1 MRLPAISRCQVHAEE
16 AAKRDSRDGAL
27 VLPLH
32 VRLLPVRLLPVRQ
45 PVRQPVRH
53 ALTPRRHNRS
63 AVELGH
69 WAEAMH
75 CKLAM
80 TQAVRSLLGK
90 ASPLL
95 HQLDV
100 VRFDDDRQRVVL
112 RVPARR
118 RA

>member
-1 MRLPAISRCQVHAEE
+1 
-16 AAKRDSRDGAL
+16 
-27 VLPLH
+27 
-32 VRLLPVRLLPVRQ
+32 
-45 PVRQPVRH
+45 
-53 ALTPRRHNRS
+53 
-63 AVELGH
+63 LGH